1 MDPGRR
7 MDIELEQVRN
17 EMRQGFDRVMAK
29 LQHDYE
35 AGESGA
41 LLIAVEMC
49 LMHAASWGTAPPEWV
64 VKGYS
69 ARLWRFMNH
78 EEGSLDDAF
87 DTASARPWRRQP

>member
-1 MDPGRR
+1 

-35 AGESGA
+35 AGESES

-64 VKGYS
+64 VKAYS

-78 EEGSLDDAF
+78 EEGSLDEAF
-87 DTASARPWRRQP
+87 DTASTRPGRRQP